1 MDGNLIYVNNFI
13 LLIWYEIFR
22 FSNYTLMNI
31 FNSSVPDPDHQ
42 FPLRTNGIGMDG
54 MEGKLWRVS
63 SWAIEGTL
71 SYWWLDLVSACSR
84 NEETFFLPFFF
95 FSTVA
100 RVSSQFNNFLF
111 FYSLLELN
119 VMSSPTFSH
128 VNRSLSLSFSLSLSL
143 SLSFTLF
150 LSLSLSPSR
159 SLLDFNIISI
169 FTSLNYQFSLHWS
182 QKYFLRNLKS
192 KNISKS
198 PIAF

>member
-42 FPLRTNGIGMDG
+42 FPLRANGMDG

-84 NEETFFLPFFF
+84 NEETFFFLF
-95 FSTVA
+95 FSFQLYLVFLLN
-100 RVSSQFNNFLF
+100 SINFYF

-143 SLSFTLF
+143 ALSFTLF